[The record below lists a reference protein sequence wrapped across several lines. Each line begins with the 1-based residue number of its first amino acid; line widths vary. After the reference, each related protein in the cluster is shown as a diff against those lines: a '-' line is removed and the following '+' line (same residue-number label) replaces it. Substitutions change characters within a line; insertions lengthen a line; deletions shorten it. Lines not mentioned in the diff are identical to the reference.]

1 MPTSQWLRPDPQI
14 PDSNKPHRKGGVV
27 DSRGNYFTVNCHML
41 KMESS
46 QGAGQ
51 KKWGGLIIVVAIAAY
66 AALYSTLSVIRFMT
80 YNAYVFDLGLSSSLL
95 YSAVHNG
102 TYFFIQNPGNIT
114 ANKMIYIPL
123 AIIFQFYPNFI
134 PLLIFQSC
142 WIALGAYPLYR
153 ISRKVIA
160 DPFLS
165 ILPSLLYLLYFP
177 LAGVS
182 WYDFHFM
189 ALFPTFFFFGFWMY
203 LSNRKTVS
211 AVVLFLAAMTNYLS
225 AVIVLLFGLI
235 AIFSKHENSSRIRDR
250 LYGISLVIFPSILFL
265 IINMHFGVSYTTS
278 VSNAIGFPMSLFA
291 YLSLKLFLVFSL
303 LFPLFFISLYS
314 PKYLLLALPFFA
326 FVFFQGSHLAYFSPI
341 NFQYPSLVIPGLF
354 ISFVYGFRRFM
365 EISRKAGNARR
376 IVRVVRAIVAVN
388 VCMAVILTPVGSII
402 SGNST
407 FYDGKAAMTYTVQ
420 DSAINAMIAQI
431 PLGST
436 VMIQANMPQLT
447 AGYDWMV
454 AYEFNG
460 SNYPRYAIDDPYE
473 HLFNDTQQVY
483 LSNTSQEV
491 RVFNYFLNSGQY
503 GIVEEQYGIIL
514 LERNWSGS
522 PKFTPLEFNHSLT
535 MNSNGSSAMS
545 MIESFIAPG
554 TYNVTVYLGEGNTPD
569 LHFSAIL
576 GSRVVQG
583 YAYKEWISGNENYI
597 SCSISAGTSYYLAPQ
612 FSVVL
617 HVNTSTTAN
626 GWVRITQDS
635 PSL

>member
-1 MPTSQWLRPDPQI
+1 MCLAFRI
-14 PDSNKPHRKGGVV
+14 
-27 DSRGNYFTVNCHML
+27 DSRGNYFTVNCYTLM
-41 KMESS
+41 MDSS
-46 QGAGQ
+46 PKAIP
-51 KKWGGLIIVVAIAAY
+51 KNWEVMIIAAAITAY
-66 AALYSTLSVIRFMT
+66 AALYSTLSVIRFLT
-80 YNAYVFDLGLSSSLL
+80 YNAYVYDLGLSSSLL
-95 YSAVHNG
+95 YSAVHDG

-123 AIIFQFYPNFI
+123 AVIFQFYPNFI
-134 PLLIFQSC
+134 PLLVFQSI
-142 WIALGAYPLYR
+142 WIAVGAYPLYR
-153 ISRKVIA
+153 ISKRVIA

-165 ILPSLLYLLYFP
+165 ILPSLLYLLYYP

-189 ALFPTFFFFGFWMY
+189 ALFPTFFFLGFWLY
-203 LSNRKTVS
+203 LCDRKVAS
-211 AVVLFLAAMTNYLS
+211 GLVLFLAAMTNYLA
-225 AVIVLLFGLI
+225 AVIVLLFGLV
-235 AIFSKHENSSRIRDR
+235 AIFSKRDNSSRTWDKI
-250 LYGISLVIFPSILFL
+250 YGISLVVFPSILFL

-278 VSNAIGFPMSLFA
+278 VSNASGFPMSLFA
-291 YLSLKLFLVFSL
+291 YLPLKLFLVFSL
-303 LFPLFFISLYS
+303 FFPLFFISLYS
-314 PKYLLLALPFFA
+314 PKYLLLALPYFA

-354 ISFVYGFRRFM
+354 ISFVYGFRRLID
-365 EISRKAGNARR
+365 ISRKAGNSRR
-376 IVRVVRAIVAVN
+376 VGRVVKAIVAVN
-388 VCMAVILTPVGSII
+388 ICMAVILTPVGSII

-407 FYDGKAAMTYTVQ
+407 FYDGSAAMTYTVQ

-431 PLGST
+431 PPGST

-460 SNYPRYAIDDPYE
+460 SNYPKYAIDDPYD

-514 LERNWSGS
+514 LERNWSG
-522 PKFTPLEFNHSLT
+522 PAKFTPLEFNHSLT
-535 MNSNGSSAMS
+535 MNSDGSLAMNMS
-545 MIESFIAPG
+545 ESFIAPG
-554 TYNVTVYLGEGNTPD
+554 IYNVTVYQGKWSTSNI
-569 LHFSAIL
+569 HFSAIFAN
-576 GSRVVQG
+576 RTIQG
-583 YAYKEWISGNENYI
+583 YEFKGWSIGNANYVSCLISV
-597 SCSISAGTSYYLAPQ
+597 GTSYYLAPQ
-612 FSVVL
+612 FSLVL
-617 HVNTSTTAN
+617 HTNASMAST